1 MIDLRQKCIL
11 NTCYNTLKKN
21 WDKEVIHIKRYK
33 EVFEKNIPCFCGN
46 EIWYIHL
53 NLPSLK
59 SDK

>member
-46 EIWYIHL
+46 EFGTYTSTYHL
-53 NLPSLK
+53 
-59 SDK
+59 

>member
-11 NTCYNTLKKN
+11 NTCYNTLKN
-21 WDKEVIHIKRYK
+21 NLDKEVIHMKRYK
-33 EVFEKNIPCFCGN
+33 EVFEKNIPW
-46 EIWYIHL
+46 IWYIHL